1 MTKQEK
7 RGKERRKSH
16 NINDYKSQHSS
27 AYEEQGTVSLDLTS
41 YMGFISNTAMFL
53 FWMII
58 ESLGP
63 ANNRGTV

>member
-53 FWMII
+53 F
-58 ESLGP
+58 
-63 ANNRGTV
+63 

>member
-27 AYEEQGTVSLDLTS
+27 AYEEQGITS

-53 FWMII
+53 F
-58 ESLGP
+58 
-63 ANNRGTV
+63 